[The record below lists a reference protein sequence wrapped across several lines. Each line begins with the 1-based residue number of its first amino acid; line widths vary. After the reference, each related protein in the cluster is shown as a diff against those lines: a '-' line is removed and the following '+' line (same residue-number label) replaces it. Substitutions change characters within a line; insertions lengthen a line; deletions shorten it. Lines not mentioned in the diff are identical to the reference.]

1 MKDVQQGHSRP
12 GVSALAAALCRD
24 ALDGADHPAD
34 AVSALM
40 SAAATILQRSFGE
53 EGALALMTQALDTTG
68 ASWRATRCQ

>member
-1 MKDVQQGHSRP
+1 MKNGQKGQIRP
-12 GVSALAAALCRD
+12 SVTALSTTLCRD

-40 SAAATILQRSFGE
+40 SAAATILRRSFGE

-68 ASWRATRCQ
+68 VAWRATRCN